1 MTRFKRCQILEKLNR
16 TRRVIRGLP
25 LELAMTPGELVMY
38 SILRGGELG
47 LNCSLR
53 RALKALLQKGRAV
66 RQEKMGADPAESI
79 PQSSLD

>member
-1 MTRFKRCQILEKLNR
+1 MKPDCRH
-16 TRRVIRGLP
+16 VIRGLP

-53 RALKALLQKGRAV
+53 RALKALLQKGAPSGRKKRAPIP
-66 RQEKMGADPAESI
+66 RSRFPSLALTNSI
-79 PQSSLD
+79 VMMYL

>member
-1 MTRFKRCQILEKLNR
+1 
-16 TRRVIRGLP
+16 
-25 LELAMTPGELVMY
+25 MTPGELVMY

-53 RALKALLQKGRAV
+53 RALKALLQKGAPV
-66 RQEKMGADPAESI
+66 RQEITGADPAESI